1 MDGSLKPFT
10 SFFGNLY
17 QAYLVF
23 LIFGHRNKIGISF
36 VQFSIQNIRSHLL
49 SKTFRNF
56 SISQTKDE
64 EGVFHKW
71 GHFLHKLSKMPPKSL
86 RSPGASSY
94 LLSLNGY
101 VSFFRYFLCF
111 FLRNI
116 QC

>member
-1 MDGSLKPFT
+1 MQFPSLYIMIH
-10 SFFGNLY
+10 L
-17 QAYLVF
+17 
-23 LIFGHRNKIGISF
+23 
-36 VQFSIQNIRSHLL
+36 FSQ
-49 SKTFRNF
+49 TFRSF

-64 EGVFHKW
+64 DGVFHKW
-71 GHFLHKLSKMPPKSL
+71 GHFLHKLSKMPPESL

-111 FLRNI
+111 FLRDI